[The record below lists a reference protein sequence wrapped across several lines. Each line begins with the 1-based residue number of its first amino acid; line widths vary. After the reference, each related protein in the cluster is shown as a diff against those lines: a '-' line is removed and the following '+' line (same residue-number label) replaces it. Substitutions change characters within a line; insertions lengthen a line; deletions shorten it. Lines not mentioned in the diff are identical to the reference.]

1 MRRDCLQDV
10 TAARIPRLRSIALQM
25 YYSQRFLEQFICFVI
40 ILISNYGGSAR
51 RYAPVLS
58 LRHPAVSRS
67 YRRYCSFVC
76 GCWLCS
82 FVTRWPDE
90 LYRFWTFSCVRW
102 WDGGFSQRIL
112 GLSPGWLLG
121 SFMLH
126 EISREKALIRV
137 SSVFAWLWLFLR
149 CFVFVRHILLSNGII
164 GKYEFWATYLMRH
177 LAGYIVRNWVIL
189 RPCSPCNYK
198 TFYTII
204 IH

>member
-1 MRRDCLQDV
+1 
-10 TAARIPRLRSIALQM
+10 M
-25 YYSQRFLEQFICFVI
+25 YYSQRFLVERFICFVI
-40 ILISNYGGSAR
+40 RLISYYGGGAR

-58 LRHPAVSRS
+58 LRHAAVSRS

-82 FVTRWPDE
+82 FVARWPDE
-90 LYRFWTFSCVRW
+90 LYRFWTFSYVRW

-121 SFMLH
+121 SFMAQK
-126 EISREKALIRV
+126 ISREKKDLFQV
-137 SSVFAWLWLFLR
+137 SSVFAWLWLFLH
-149 CFVFVRHILLSNGII
+149 CFVFVYHILLRNGII
-164 GKYEFWATYLMRH
+164 GNSEFWASFLMRH

-189 RPCSPCNYK
+189 RSCITYNYK

-204 IH
+204 VLYSYSTGKNNIIKCIISRFS